1 VAVAVAQEVQAVAVA
16 LVPGEAA
23 EQERGAE
30 AASVRAE
37 TGEACSKAA
46 GERSA
51 VEAGEEEAAAA
62 AEPCSA
68 GRSAR

>member
-1 VAVAVAQEVQAVAVA
+1 VVAGAAAVEVEEGAVAVAQEVQAVAVA

-37 TGEACSKAA
+37 TGEA
-46 GERSA
+46 
-51 VEAGEEEAAAA
+51 
-62 AEPCSA
+62 
-68 GRSAR
+68 